1 MQPYEHDPPQP
12 EHSPEQEPVQL
23 LAQELAHTAEQE
35 SVQVFQHS
43 PVQFESQAL
52 PHPVAQ
58 TVPQLPEQVPV
69 QLLEH
74 AAMQTAAQS
83 LVHPPLQSEHA
94 IFHTPVRP
102 RRLWPGT
109 KRLRQRT

>member
-1 MQPYEHDPPQP
+1 MQF
-12 EHSPEQEPVQL
+12 
-23 LAQELAHTAEQE
+23 LAHVEAHTAEQE
-35 SVQVFQHS
+35 PVHVFQHS

-58 TVPQLPEQVPV
+58 DVPQLPEQVPV

-74 AAMQTAAQS
+74 AAIHTAAQS

-94 IFHTPVRP
+94 ISLHP
-102 RRLWPGT
+102 RQAHAALA
-109 KRLRQRT
+109 